1 LALRLQTRVRH
12 KPGADPGITGAMAST
27 AGQSSKEPDWLE
39 DTREPRWAR
48 SAWRTP
54 LRRLAAA
61 LAFTALAVWVLA
73 SAITDPD
80 DYFDNRRAEG
90 AFVVAPALLAI
101 SGLTVAEALC
111 DLATG
116 DNRRPSLFRVRR
128 RTPAFLAGAV
138 AYVALMVGILLV
150 WRG

>member
-1 LALRLQTRVRH
+1 M
-12 KPGADPGITGAMAST
+12 ADAGITGAMAST
-27 AGQSSKEPDWLE
+27 AGQSSKQPDWLQ
-39 DTREPRWAR
+39 DIRGPRWAQ

-54 LRRLAAA
+54 LRRLAVS
-61 LAFTALAVWVLA
+61 LAFIALAVWVLA
-73 SAITDPD
+73 SAITTPD

-90 AFVVAPALLAI
+90 GFVAAPALLAI
-101 SGLTVAEALC
+101 FALTGAEAVR

-128 RTPAFLAGAV
+128 RTPAFIAGAI
-138 AYVALMVGILLV
+138 AYVALMVGILIV